1 MNTMEPHHERV
12 ASGIAG
18 LDTLLSGGF
27 FKGGVYI
34 IQGPPGAG
42 KTVLGN
48 QLCFN
53 HVAAGHRAV
62 YVTLLAETHA
72 RMMLNIRSFGFYDGT
87 RVPESIYYMSAFRTL
102 EEEGLRGLLELLRR
116 EVRGRGATIL
126 LLDGLVSAEESA
138 ESPRDFKKFIHE
150 LQNQATL
157 LDCTTFLL
165 TSGGVGRGVRAE
177 HTMVDG
183 LLELGDE
190 MRVVRSERFIHVAK
204 FRGGRHLRG
213 RHAFE
218 ITDDGIIVHPR
229 IEALLAEPT
238 SVGRVPRA
246 THTSGVAGID
256 SMFLGGLSAGSASV
270 AVGPSGIGKTTFGL
284 QFIAASR
291 AHEKGVFFGFYETP
305 AALTAKAEALGID
318 LEAKVKAG
326 HVEVLWQPPTEAILD
341 AVGAR
346 LVDTVRR
353 TGAKRVLVDSLGAF
367 AGISFYPERAVPF
380 FAAIANE
387 LRALGVTSVW
397 TYETPQLVSPEIP
410 APLHG
415 ISPVVDNALVLRFV
429 EIDSRL
435 HRLVSI
441 MKKRSGAFDAA
452 LRSFTIDDH
461 GLHIGDEFH
470 SVEALLTGAA
480 HKVAKSTRAP
490 AKPTEAVVRK
500 KGRRAR
506 R

>member
-1 MNTMEPHHERV
+1 MEPHHERV
-12 ASGIAG
+12 ASGITG

-27 FKGGVYI
+27 CKGGVYI

-72 RMMLNIRSFGFYDGT
+72 RMMLNIRAFSFYDAV
-87 RVPESIYYMSAFRTL
+87 RVPEQIYYMSAFRTL

-116 EVRGRGATIL
+116 EVRGRRATML

-150 LQNQATL
+150 LQNQTSL

-165 TSGGVGRGVRAE
+165 TSGGIGRGVRAE

-190 MRVVRSERFIHVAK
+190 TRVVRSERYIHVAK
-204 FRGGRHLRG
+204 FRGGSHLRG

-218 ITDDGIIVHPR
+218 ITDDGIVVHPR

-238 SVGRVPRA
+238 SPDRVPR
-246 THTSGVAGID
+246 TTLSSGIAGID
-256 SMFLGGLSAGSASV
+256 AMFMGGLPAGSASV
-270 AVGPSGIGKTTFGL
+270 AVGPSGIGKTTLGL

-291 AHEKGVFFGFYETP
+291 ANEKGVFFGFYETP
-305 AALTAKAEALGID
+305 AALHAKAESLGID
-318 LEAKVKAG
+318 LASKVKAG

-346 LVDTVRR
+346 LINTVRR
-353 TGAKRVLVDSLGAF
+353 TGAKRVFVDSLGAF

-380 FAAIANE
+380 FAALANE
-387 LRALGVTSVW
+387 LRALGATSVW
-397 TYETPQLVSPEIP
+397 TFETPQLVSSEIP

-415 ISPVVDNALVLRFV
+415 ISPVVDNAMVMRFV

-441 MKKRSGAFDAA
+441 MKKRNGAFDSA
-452 LRSFTIDDH
+452 LRRFTINDH
-461 GLHIGDEFH
+461 GLTVGDEFR

-480 HKVAKSTRAP
+480 HKLAKSVAAP
-490 AKPTEAVVRK
+490 VKAKKAAVRK
-500 KGRRAR
+500 KGRRT
-506 R
+506 